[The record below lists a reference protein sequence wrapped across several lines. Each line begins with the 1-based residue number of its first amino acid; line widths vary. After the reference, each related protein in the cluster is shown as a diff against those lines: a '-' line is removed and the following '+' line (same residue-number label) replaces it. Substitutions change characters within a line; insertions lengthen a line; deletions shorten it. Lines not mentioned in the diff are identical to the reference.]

1 MKPAAFEFVRA
12 STLSEA
18 TTILLESDG
27 AAKVVAGAQSLGP
40 MLNLRLVQPRVLVD
54 ITGIAEL
61 TEIEDRDDAVTLGA
75 CITTANIEDG
85 RLPGRGLQA
94 LSLVASRIAYR
105 AVRNRA
111 TIGGSVCHAD
121 PAADWVPALCALEA
135 ECVISGPQGARRLAI
150 EEFVTGAF
158 ESALAPGELLRGIRI
173 PRLSSHGRWGY
184 SKLCRKAGEF
194 ALAIGAVL
202 DDRERGRF
210 RAVIGAT
217 RGRPIIVT
225 DARKVRRSDG
235 TGLDEAPILR
245 LFDQHGITDR
255 AARRQHIAVLMRALD
270 QASGA

>member
-27 AAKVVAGAQSLGP
+27 AARVVAGAQSIGP

-54 ITGIAEL
+54 VTGIAEL
-61 TEIEDRDDAVTLGA
+61 TAIEDRDDAVTLGA

-135 ECVISGPQGARRLAI
+135 ECVISGPQRCAPACDRR
-150 EEFVTGAF
+150 V
-158 ESALAPGELLRGIRI
+158 RHR
-173 PRLSSHGRWGY
+173 
-184 SKLCRKAGEF
+184 C
-194 ALAIGAVL
+194 V
-202 DDRERGRF
+202 RERPRTGGTAAGDPYSAALVPWSLGLQQALPQGRRV
-210 RAVIGAT
+210 RACHRGGAGRSRARPLP
-217 RGRPIIVT
+217 RGHWGDPRSAHHC
-225 DARKVRRSDG
+225 DRRAQGQAVRR
-235 TGLDEAPILR
+235 
-245 LFDQHGITDR
+245 
-255 AARRQHIAVLMRALD
+255 RR
-270 QASGA
+270 SG